1 MLHSVSS
8 IVTTI
13 CRSWSSL
20 AVENI
25 LGVDVFA
32 LAPCMCVEYIVDVVE
47 CSGVMFAE
55 RSGLNYWFSLLLRFV
70 MGEVCL
76 S

>member
-8 IVTTI
+8 IVTTT
-13 CRSWSSL
+13 CRGWSSL
-20 AVENI
+20 AVELI

-55 RSGLNYWFSLLLRFV
+55 RSGFDYWSLILLQLCSA
-70 MGEVCL
+70 GHHL
-76 S
+76 